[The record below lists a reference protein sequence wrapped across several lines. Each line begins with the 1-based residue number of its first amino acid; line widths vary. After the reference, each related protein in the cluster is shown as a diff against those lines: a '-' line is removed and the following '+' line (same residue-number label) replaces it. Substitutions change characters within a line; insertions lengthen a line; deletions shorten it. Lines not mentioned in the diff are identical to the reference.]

1 MTLQEQYM
9 MPCLNKKIFG
19 FDCLGCGLQRA
30 VNLLFHGEFV
40 AAFKMYAAVYPLIL
54 LFVFIGV
61 NLFFKFKSALAWSF
75 FIDGTS
81 IKTNPA
87 EGKIFKRPF

>member
-40 AAFKMYAAVYPLIL
+40 AAFKMYPAVYPLIL

-61 NLFFKFKSALAWSF
+61 NLFFKFKYSNKIINTLAILTLITIVVSYL
-75 FIDGTS
+75 
-81 IKTNPA
+81 IKITN
-87 EGKIFKRPF
+87 

>member
-40 AAFKMYAAVYPLIL
+40 AAFKMYPAVYPLIL

-61 NLFFKFKSALAWSF
+61 NLFFKFKYSNKIINTLAILTVIIIVVSYL
-75 FIDGTS
+75 
-81 IKTNPA
+81 IKITN
-87 EGKIFKRPF
+87 

>member
-9 MPCLNKKIFG
+9 LPCLNKKIFG

-40 AAFKMYAAVYPLIL
+40 AAFKMYPAVYPLIL

-61 NLFFKFKSALAWSF
+61 NLFFKFKYSNKIINTLAILTVIIIVVSYL
-75 FIDGTS
+75 
-81 IKTNPA
+81 IKITN
-87 EGKIFKRPF
+87 